1 MFAMFS
7 CLVLPDPDTGGA
19 CGLCRGDSGG
29 EAGKDAAAHRVL
41 PPVSTAQPGWGGP
54 PPWSLPGRLRHAHT
68 GVN

>member
-1 MFAMFS
+1 MFS
-7 CLVLPDPDTGGA
+7 CVVIPDPDAGGA
-19 CGLCRGDSGG
+19 CGLRRGDSGG

-54 PPWSLPGRLRHAHT
+54 PPWSLPGRLRHAHS